1 VIGAI
6 LQIIASF
13 LRLIPGWYEKRVDK
27 NATEWKNNREAIDR
41 ELGLLLGGCA
51 TTSPITN
58 TTGAVESLMKD
69 DNYPAVRTASPAI
82 RAWAKKAL
90 DYVNDLSY
98 ELQRERNK

>member
-1 VIGAI
+1 MRSVLTRTLPSGRT
-6 LQIIASF
+6 IA
-13 LRLIPGWYEKRVDK
+13 
-27 NATEWKNNREAIDR
+27 T
-41 ELGLLLGGCA
+41 LLTASLVLSLGGCA
-51 TTSPITN
+51 TTSPITK

-69 DNYPAVRTASPAI
+69 ESYPAVRTASPAI

>member
-1 VIGAI
+1 MRSVLTRTLPSGK
-6 LQIIASF
+6 IIV
-13 LRLIPGWYEKRVDK
+13 RLLIV
-27 NATEWKNNREAIDR
+27 N
-41 ELGLLLGGCA
+41 LVLLLGGCA

-58 TTGAVESLMKD
+58 TSGAVESLMKD

-82 RAWAKKAL
+82 RAWSKKAL

>member
-1 VIGAI
+1 MRSVLTRTLPSGK
-6 LQIIASF
+6 IIVRLLTAS
-13 LRLIPGWYEKRVDK
+13 LV
-27 NATEWKNNREAIDR
+27 
-41 ELGLLLGGCA
+41 LLLGGCA

-69 DNYPAVRTASPAI
+69 DNYPAIRTASPAI
-82 RAWAKKAL
+82 RAWSKKAL

>member
-1 VIGAI
+1 MRSVLTRTLPSGRT
-6 LQIIASF
+6 IAK
-13 LRLIPGWYEKRVDK
+13 LLIV
-27 NATEWKNNREAIDR
+27 NLA
-41 ELGLLLGGCA
+41 LLLGGCA

-69 DNYPAVRTASPAI
+69 DNYPAIRTASPAI
-82 RAWAKKAL
+82 RAWSKRAL

>member
-1 VIGAI
+1 MRSVLTRTLPSGK
-6 LQIIASF
+6 IIV
-13 LRLIPGWYEKRVDK
+13 RLLIV
-27 NATEWKNNREAIDR
+27 N
-41 ELGLLLGGCA
+41 LVLLLGGCA

-69 DNYPAVRTASPAI
+69 ENYPAVRTASPAI
-82 RAWAKKAL
+82 RAWSKKAL

>member
-1 VIGAI
+1 MRSVLTRTLPSGK
-6 LQIIASF
+6 IIV
-13 LRLIPGWYEKRVDK
+13 RLLIV
-27 NATEWKNNREAIDR
+27 N
-41 ELGLLLGGCA
+41 LVLLLGGCA

-69 DNYPAVRTASPAI
+69 DNYPAVRNASPAI

>member
-1 VIGAI
+1 MRSVLTRTLPSGK
-6 LQIIASF
+6 IIV
-13 LRLIPGWYEKRVDK
+13 RLLIV
-27 NATEWKNNREAIDR
+27 N
-41 ELGLLLGGCA
+41 LVLLLGGCA

>member
-1 VIGAI
+1 MRSVLTRTLPSGRT
-6 LQIIASF
+6 IAK
-13 LRLIPGWYEKRVDK
+13 LLIV
-27 NATEWKNNREAIDR
+27 NLA
-41 ELGLLLGGCA
+41 LLLGGCA

-69 DNYPAVRTASPAI
+69 ENYPAVRTASPSI
-82 RAWAKKAL
+82 RAWSKKAL

>member
-1 VIGAI
+1 MRSVLTRTLTSGK
-6 LQIIASF
+6 IIV
-13 LRLIPGWYEKRVDK
+13 RLLIV
-27 NATEWKNNREAIDR
+27 N
-41 ELGLLLGGCA
+41 LVLLLGGCA

-69 DNYPAVRTASPAI
+69 DNYPAIRTASPAI
-82 RAWAKKAL
+82 RAWSKRAL